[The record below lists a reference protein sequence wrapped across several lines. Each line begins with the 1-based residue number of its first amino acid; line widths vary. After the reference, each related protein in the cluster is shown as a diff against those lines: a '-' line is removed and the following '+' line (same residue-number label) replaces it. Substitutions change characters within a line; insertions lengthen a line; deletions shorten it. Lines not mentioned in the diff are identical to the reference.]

1 MKRSFLLIAFGCMG
15 LALYAQPRLSLED
28 AINTALQNSYDIQL
42 ARNSLEIS
50 SISNHRGMAG
60 ELPVINATAN
70 DNEQLTTI
78 SQKFSDPSRDT
89 KRSNVGSNN
98 LNAGISG
105 SILLFNGYRVV
116 ATKKRLEELQ
126 VQNQYLLN
134 AQIQNTIAAVATQYY
149 EVVRQQLFLQT
160 IVQSIDVSKQR
171 LDILQIRKEVGL
183 SNNADIYQAQ
193 LDRNALI
200 QSQQTQQL
208 IIDQGRT
215 NLLNLL
221 AVKPDS
227 SVIILDTILVDRS
240 LRYADIQ
247 TAIRNNPELLSAEQ
261 QIRINE
267 QLEKEATALR
277 YPTVRATTGYN
288 FNNNKS
294 AAGFSLLNQSYG
306 PFLSLNLAVPIYN
319 GGIFK
324 RQQRIADINIRSAR
338 VQKENLVL
346 DLETSAVRSYQAYT
360 NAIQQLQTEQENY
373 TLSKQL
379 LDLVLQRFQLGQG
392 TIVDVKLAQ
401 QSFES
406 AGFRL
411 VNLNYSAKIAE
422 IELKR
427 LASQLTL

>member
-1 MKRSFLLIAFGCMG
+1 MKRSFLLIAFGCMS

-42 ARNSLEIS
+42 ARNSLEVS
-50 SISNHRGMAG
+50 SINNHRGIAG
-60 ELPVINATAN
+60 ALPVVNATAN

-98 LNAGISG
+98 LNASISG

-160 IVQSIDVSKQR
+160 IVQSIDVAKQR
-171 LDILQIRKEVGL
+171 LTILQTRKEVGL
-183 SNNADIYQAQ
+183 ANNADIYQAQ

-221 AVKPDS
+221 SVKPDS
-227 SVIILDTILVDRS
+227 SVIIRDTILVDRA
-240 LRYADIQ
+240 LRYADIE
-247 TAIRNNPELLSAEQ
+247 TAIRNNPELLSADQ
-261 QIRINE
+261 QIRINQ

-277 YPTVRATTGYN
+277 YPSLRATTGYN

-324 RQQRIADINIRSAR
+324 RQQRIADINTRSAR
-338 VQKENLVL
+338 VLKESLVL

-373 TLSKQL
+373 ALSKQL

-401 QSFES
+401 QSFEN

-411 VNLNYSAKIAE
+411 VNLNFSAKIAE

-427 LASQLTL
+427 LASQLAL